1 MDKSKRIWEEFPISP
16 HSISDKFRDFYRH
29 LLPTGLL
36 DMELNEKSDLSNP
49 KIILNQNANPE
60 LIGVIEKFCES
71 HAQILH
77 EVSTGIPATDMQ
89 RFVVE
94 MAHRFR
100 IIEMNEHSDCVGDL
114 TNIGNLVTR
123 GSISVIR
130 KAALSYI
137 AFYYFD
143 YIQKVKQ
150 NKVVNMEEFRDRKQ
164 KVLEG

>member
-1 MDKSKRIWEEFPISP
+1 MDKSRQIWEEVPVSP
-16 HSISDKFRDFYRH
+16 HNIPDKFRDYYRH

-36 DMELNEKSDLSNP
+36 DVELDKKSDSSDP
-49 KIILNQNANPE
+49 KVSLNQNANPE
-60 LIGVIEKFCES
+60 LMGAVGKFCES

-77 EVSTGIPATDMQ
+77 EVGADIPMTDMQ

-100 IIEMNEHSDCVGDL
+100 IIEMNEHSDFVGDL
-114 TNIGNLVTR
+114 TNIGNLVAR

-137 AFYYFD
+137 AFYYFEH
-143 YIQKVKQ
+143 IQKTEQ
-150 NKVVNMEEFRDRKQ
+150 DKVVSMEEFRDRKQ
-164 KVLEG
+164 RVLAG